1 MATDL
6 EYARKHGLTEI
17 AVNAAQSR
25 SGVTEESIAR
35 DLGLS
40 HRETLAI
47 LDEIANVP
55 ATMAAPVATGGVL
68 SASIAFVAPATGG
81 SPITGYE
88 ITSSVGPVWTETTDL
103 TTPIVVTGLT
113 AVAQT
118 FTIKAINDIGKSAA
132 SPASNSVTPT
142 AS

>member
-1 MATDL
+1 MATDF
-6 EYARKHGLTEI
+6 EYATKLGLSPNDI
-17 AVNAAQSR
+17 NAAQSA
-25 SGVTEESIAR
+25 TNPTQESVAR
-35 DLGLS
+35 HLGIS
-40 HRETLAI
+40 HRDALDI
-47 LDEIANVP
+47 LDEVANVP

-68 SASIAFVAPATGG
+68 SASIAFVAPSDGG
-81 SPITGYE
+81 SPIIGYE
-88 ITSSVGPVWTETTDL
+88 ITSSAGPVWTETTDL

-132 SPASNSVTPT
+132 SPASNSVTPS